1 MTLIQGTT
9 PMQIRQ
15 ASFLDLPDITEIYN
29 EAIATT
35 VATFDTEPKSLE
47 DRKKWLLAHDEY
59 QPVLV
64 AEMDNR
70 VVGWAS
76 LSRWSERKAYDQT
89 LELSVYIL
97 SSYRGKGIGKKLM
110 ESLLEMTPGL
120 NVHVILSR
128 IAGGNEAS
136 LHLHEALGFEKIG
149 IMKEVGKKFERWIDV
164 HLYQKVFN

>member
-1 MTLIQGTT
+1 
-9 PMQIRQ
+9 MQIRQ
-15 ASFLDLPDITEIYN
+15 ASFQDLPDITEIYN

-47 DRKKWLLAHDEY
+47 NRKQWLLAHDEH

-97 SSYRGKGIGKKLM
+97 SSYREKGIGRKLM
-110 ESLLEMTPGL
+110 ESLLEMTPDL
-120 NVHVILSR
+120 DVHVILSR

-136 LHLHEALGFEKIG
+136 LHLHEALDL
-149 IMKEVGKKFERWIDV
+149 KKSES
-164 HLYQKVFN
+164 